1 MEIQKNTR
9 RDFLQKFLS
18 AGLVVVGAGA
28 ALSSCGSDGNK
39 GTQAAKEATPAAQ
52 PDTAAAPSGATEEFK
67 CDDFSNVS
75 QDELAKRKKLGYEEH
90 TSDSERPCIKCNLFI
105 PKGEGKACGG
115 CILFKGP
122 VNNDGSCT
130 YWVEQ
135 VS

>member
-9 RDFLQKFLS
+9 RAFLQKFLS
-18 AGLVVVGAGA
+18 AGLVVVGGGA
-28 ALSSCGSDGNK
+28 ALSSCNSENK
-39 GTQAAKEATPAAQ
+39 GSTSAAKDAAPAAKAD
-52 PDTAAAPSGATEEFK
+52 PAAPTQSVADEFK
-67 CDDFSNVS
+67 CGDYSNIS
-75 QDELAKRKKLGYEEH
+75 KDELAKRKKLGYEEH
-90 TSDSERPCIKCNLFI
+90 TSDPERPCIKCNLFI
-105 PKGEGKACGG
+105 PKGEDKACGG